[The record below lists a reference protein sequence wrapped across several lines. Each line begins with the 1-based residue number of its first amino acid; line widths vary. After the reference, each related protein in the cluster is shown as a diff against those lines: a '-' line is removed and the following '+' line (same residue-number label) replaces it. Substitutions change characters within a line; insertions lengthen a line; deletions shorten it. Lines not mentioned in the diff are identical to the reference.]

1 MTEEIRGMCVEEN
14 VFCLTATQLNRGGSK
29 NQDSADETDVS
40 DSYGISMTADVM
52 IGIFDTE
59 EMIEQNMQGLNL
71 WKTRFSK
78 KSDVK
83 TGYISVDWEH
93 MKLTEQS
100 EVVNVINGRSD
111 DVKEIV
117 KQSKKDVTTN
127 VVEWS

>member
-1 MTEEIRGMCVEEN
+1 
-14 VFCLTATQLNRGGSK
+14 
-29 NQDSADETDVS
+29 
-40 DSYGISMTADVM
+40 MTADVM

-83 TGYISVDWEH
+83 TGYINVDWEH

>member
-1 MTEEIRGMCVEEN
+1 
-14 VFCLTATQLNRGGSK
+14 
-29 NQDSADETDVS
+29 
-40 DSYGISMTADVM
+40 MTADVM

-83 TGYISVDWEH
+83 TGYINVDWEH

-127 VVEWS
+127 VEWS

>member
-1 MTEEIRGMCVEEN
+1 
-14 VFCLTATQLNRGGSK
+14 
-29 NQDSADETDVS
+29 
-40 DSYGISMTADVM
+40 
-52 IGIFDTE
+52 
-59 EMIEQNMQGLNL
+59 MIEQNMQGLNL

-83 TGYISVDWEH
+83 TGYINVDWEH

-117 KQSKKDVTTN
+117 KQSKKDVTAN
-127 VVEWS
+127 VEWS